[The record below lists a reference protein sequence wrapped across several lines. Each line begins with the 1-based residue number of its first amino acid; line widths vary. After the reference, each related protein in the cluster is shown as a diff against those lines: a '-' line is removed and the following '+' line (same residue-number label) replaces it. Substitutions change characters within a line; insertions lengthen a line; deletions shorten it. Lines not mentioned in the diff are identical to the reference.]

1 MILDGVHAPF
11 AGILEAS
18 AATAACLERDGVAP
32 GARVV
37 AALENSRE
45 HLELVAACWRLG
57 VELVEVAPTASAQT
71 FAGILERAAPQAV
84 FVDPGNQRLAG
95 VSNGFSPQRKRND
108 SLHPRPDSLSSDWR
122 EWLRHCPPAVFYT
135 SGSTSTAKGV
145 PLVWAKILEKA
156 EAVLGHYGV
165 TAQDRVMPILPLS
178 HVYGLY
184 WAMGAAA
191 LGAECIVTRESAS
204 PAALAGGLADHGA
217 TVVACPPLVGAFL
230 FGRRGCESA
239 VRERLRVLTMGGA
252 ATSREQAG
260 RILAALPRTRV
271 FLSYGLAETYST
283 VCCNEISL
291 PGADLASVG
300 KLRFGAFGEVRGG
313 ELCVG
318 GTIMT
323 GYVGVDADAFTEDGL
338 FRTGDLARMD
348 ASGAIRITGRLKE
361 IINAG
366 GLSIYPAEIE
376 EALKQHPG
384 VADCGVFGERS
395 GELEIVCAAVVLRP
409 PCSGVGE
416 LYDHAR
422 RHLSAKMVPRRI
434 VPVAAIPR
442 GALGKIAR
450 AELRALAQQEAQAEA
465 ADAGAAQR

>member
-57 VELVEVAPTASAQT
+57 AELVEVAPTTSAQT

-84 FVDPGNQRLAG
+84 FVDANNQRLAE
-95 VSNGFSPQRKRND
+95 VSAKYKSTNFRHPS
-108 SLHPRPDSLSSDWR
+108 SPRPDSFSSDWR
-122 EWLRHCPPAVFYT
+122 EWLRRCPPAVFYT

-145 PLVWAKILEKA
+145 PLVWTKILEKA

-230 FGRRGCESA
+230 FGRRGCEPA

-291 PGADLASVG
+291 PGADPASVG
-300 KLRFGAFGEVRGG
+300 KLGFGAFGEVRGG

-323 GYVGVDADAFTEDGL
+323 GYVGIDADAFTQDGL

-348 ASGAIRITGRLKE
+348 ASGAITITGRLKE
-361 IINAG
+361 MINAG
-366 GLSIYPAEIE
+366 GLSLYPAEIE

-409 PCSGVGE
+409 PCSAVE
-416 LYDHAR
+416 EIYDHAR